1 MRIEDTDQ
9 ARTVKGSLENILD
22 GLKWL
27 GLDFDEGPIFQSERL
42 AIYKKYALEL
52 VDKNHAYYCFCTEDR
67 LKQVRA
73 EQEAQKLPP
82 KYDRHCINLPA
93 DEVQQKLA
101 DGENHVIR
109 MRVKSEGETVFD
121 DIIKGSISFK
131 NSTVDDQVLLKS
143 DGFPTYHLASVV
155 DDHEMKISHV
165 IRAEEWLPS
174 TPKHI
179 MLYDYFGWDKPE
191 FAHVPIILGPDK
203 SKLSKR
209 HGAVSLLDY
218 RDQGYLPEAM
228 VNYLAFLGWNP
239 KTDQEI
245 FTREELIAAFDLA
258 KVNKANP
265 IFDIKKLNWMN
276 QQYVQKMS
284 VDDLATA
291 IKNHPI
297 PPPNPLLSTGGGA
310 GTRANELSPTLPPL
324 LRREPEGGHADEV
337 LYKTVKLAQER
348 MEKLTDFES
357 LTSFLFVDKLEYEA
371 DILIPKGLDQT
382 QCKTQL
388 QTALD
393 IAEKIGD
400 KDWNE
405 ANLRQIYLDYCEQNN
420 VKKGDLL
427 WPLRVAVTGL
437 KNSPDVFAV
446 MDILGKAKTKTR
458 IEEAT
463 TKLSSWARLLGGRED
478 PMDTRRISLKQW
490 DCLGR
495 EYTPPQWQFFCFVL

>member
-1 MRIEDTDQ
+1 MPNNKQIRVRFAPSPTGSPHVGNIRTALFTWLFARHNNGHFILRIEDTDQ
-9 ARTVKGSLENILD
+9 ARTVPGSLENILE

-42 AIYKKYALEL
+42 EIYKKYALEL
-52 VDKNHAYYCFCTEDR
+52 VEKNHAYYCFCSEER

-82 KYDRHCINLPA
+82 KYDRHCINLSA
-93 DEVQQKLA
+93 DEVQQKLS
-101 DGENHVIR
+101 DNEPHVIR
-109 MRVKSEGETVFD
+109 LRVKSEGETSFE

-131 NSTVDDQVLLKS
+131 NSTIDDQVLLKS

-155 DDHEMKISHV
+155 DDYEMKISHV

-179 MLYDYFGWDKPE
+179 MLYDYFGWDKPQ

-209 HGAVSLLDY
+209 HGAVSLLEY

-276 QQYVQKMS
+276 QQYIQKMPAEK
-284 VDDLATA
+284 LLEIINIAHTTPA
-291 IKNHPI
+291 
-297 PPPNPLLSTGGGA
+297 PLLG
-310 GTRANELSPTLPPL
+310 E
-324 LRREPEGGHADEV
+324 EGIKVA
-337 LYKTVKLAQER
+337 KLAQER
-348 MEKLTDFES
+348 MEKLSDFES
-357 LTSFLFVDKLEYEA
+357 LTSFLFTDDLSYEA
-371 DILIPKGLDQT
+371 DILIPKGLDKTQSQT
-382 QCKTQL
+382 QM
-388 QTALD
+388 QTALE
-393 IAEKIGD
+393 IAEKIGGT
-400 KDWNE
+400 DWSE
-405 ANLRQIYLDYCEQNN
+405 ANLRQTYLDYCEQNN

-446 MDILGKAKTKTR
+446 MDILGKEKTISR
-458 IEEAT
+458 IKEAT
-463 TKLSSWARLLGGRED
+463 TKLSS
-478 PMDTRRISLKQW
+478 
-490 DCLGR
+490 
-495 EYTPPQWQFFCFVL
+495 